1 MTRTHASESGVA
13 APPEPVPHPAEAVL
27 LQRLR
32 DGHDEAF
39 GELYELHVGAVR
51 RLARGLSADRS
62 EADDIT
68 AETFFRV
75 LQALRRGSGPRDS
88 ARAYLLTVARRVSWE
103 WQAARREVPIPD
115 DELTSR
121 IGSAHEAS
129 TAEQTLIANAFSRL
143 PERWRVVLWQTEV
156 EGVQPAVVAPH
167 FGLSP
172 NATAALARRARM
184 GLRAAYLQAHVATRE
199 EPVRCQTVLDKLGG
213 YTAGMVTGTQARKVR
228 AHLRRCPTCRSTH
241 GQLRDVFSS
250 LRTHA
255 GALVVLVPAGGL
267 AIAGAGSSAAGSA
280 ASTALV
286 ALGTKLKVGVAVAST
301 TAAGALAATPVVVDW
316 GQGQPLG
323 LPGHRVELTLAP
335 SSSSEAPTSTSTS
348 TGNGQEERQESE
360 PRSAVT
366 VLSPQPAAWERAQPA
381 QQDERAPD
389 AAEPE
394 TERTPSKSETQPGST
409 PPGVQP
415 RLDTGATTTPSESSS
430 SPLPETST
438 TPPSR
443 TPTATPTTEPSSTD
457 EPSTTDPPSTEP
469 SGTESPRNESPT
481 TEAPTESPS
490 TESPTTEP
498 TSRTTTPTKTGTPT
512 TGSTSTDSSAPT
524 STPDESPS

>member
-1 MTRTHASESGVA
+1 MTRTHASEFGVA
-13 APPEPVPHPAEAVL
+13 APLEPVQHPAEAAL

-32 DGHDEAF
+32 DGHDDAF

-103 WQAARREVPIPD
+103 WHAARREVPIPD

-121 IGSAHEAS
+121 LGSAHEAS
-129 TAEQTLIANAFSRL
+129 TAEQVLIANAFSRL

-199 EPVRCQTVLDKLGG
+199 EPGRCRTVLDKLGG
-213 YTAGMVTGTQARKVR
+213 YTTGMVTGSQARKVR

-255 GALVVLVPAGGL
+255 GALAVLVPAGGL
-267 AIAGAGSSAAGSA
+267 AMAGAGSGAAGSA

-286 ALGTKLKVGVAVAST
+286 ALGTKLKVGVALAST
-301 TAAGALAATPVVVDW
+301 TAAGALVAAPVVVDW
-316 GQGQPLG
+316 NAEQTISMPN
-323 LPGHRVELTLAP
+323 HRVELTLAP
-335 SSSSEAPTSTSTS
+335 STSTEAPPTSTPSDD
-348 TGNGQEERQESE
+348 GKDVRDEPERQYPVATLTPKPAVHERA
-360 PRSAVT
+360 PRSA
-366 VLSPQPAAWERAQPA
+366 
-381 QQDERAPD
+381 DERAAEVPQRD
-389 AAEPE
+389 A
-394 TERTPSKSETQPGST
+394 TENVESPQQGPS
-409 PPGVQP
+409 GVQP
-415 RLDTGATTTPSESSS
+415 RVDIPTVTSSEEPASTEEPTESPGAGPSGSS
-430 SPLPETST
+430 LPTETST
-438 TPPSR
+438 TSPTGTPR
-443 TPTATPTTEPSSTD
+443 TDTPTTD
-457 EPSTTDPPSTEP
+457 PSTTRPST
-469 SGTESPRNESPT
+469 TQ
-481 TEAPTESPS
+481 PS
-490 TESPTTEP
+490 TTQP
-498 TSRTTTPTKTGTPT
+498 TSREPTPTETGTPT
-512 TGSTSTDSSAPT
+512 PSPTHTSSPGATT
-524 STPDESPS
+524 SGETSWPG